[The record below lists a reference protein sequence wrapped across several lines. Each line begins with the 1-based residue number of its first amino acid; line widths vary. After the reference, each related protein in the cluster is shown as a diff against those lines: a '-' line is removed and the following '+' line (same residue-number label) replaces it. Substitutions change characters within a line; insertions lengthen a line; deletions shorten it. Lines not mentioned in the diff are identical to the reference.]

1 MSLRDTQVVILETSR
16 DTIRVRIGLH
26 EFLRAPSFVR
36 SENNEKRVPLTL
48 RVESRNSSPA
58 LACTKPSLNRVA
70 PVLPR

>member
-36 SENNEKRVPLTL
+36 SKNNEKRAPLT
-48 RVESRNSSPA
+48 
-58 LACTKPSLNRVA
+58 
-70 PVLPR
+70 

>member
-36 SENNEKRVPLTL
+36 IKDHRKS
-48 RVESRNSSPA
+48 
-58 LACTKPSLNRVA
+58 
-70 PVLPR
+70 